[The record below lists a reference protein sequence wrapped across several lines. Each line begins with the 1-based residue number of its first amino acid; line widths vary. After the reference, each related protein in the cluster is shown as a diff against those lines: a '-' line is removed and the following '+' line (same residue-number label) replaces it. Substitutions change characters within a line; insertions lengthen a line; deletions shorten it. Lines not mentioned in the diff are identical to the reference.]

1 MNEEV
6 KYLYTIHPRRP
17 IKGLSEVPIVRV
29 PKTLALTKDDV
40 RKCLKLA
47 AVWRRFDNGDN
58 LVRVV
63 PSSVDR
69 LHNEKFM
76 TEEEYKKFV
85 SDQKGINHGTVKVD
99 NNSPVDNKKDS
110 STVNDN
116 ISAVK
121 DEPEVPVTRT
131 DDVPAKDSKETATD
145 VKSEVIPKDEKADTA
160 AEKDSDA
167 KDQKVSDPIRPINAD
182 RQNNQGNGKKYKK
195 N

>member
-1 MNEEV
+1 MSEEV

-17 IKGLSEVPIVRV
+17 IKCLSEVPVLRV

-85 SDQKGINHGTVKVD
+85 LNQKGINHGTVKVD
-99 NNSPVDNKKDS
+99 NNKNNSK
-110 STVNDN
+110 VNDY

-121 DEPEVPVTRT
+121 NEPEVPVTRT

-145 VKSEVIPKDEKADTA
+145 VKSEVIPKDTKVDTA
-160 AEKDSDA
+160 AEKDSDV

-182 RQNNQGNGKKYKK
+182 HQNNQSNGKKYKK